1 MNEVPAF
8 PCCPLSQFGGTM
20 ETEQTRELER
30 LRLRADEVLN
40 ESLGSTRRIS
50 EMCQEA
56 RQTGTAVLVTLD
68 GQGGQFTSN
77 HSSNFDE
84 IVAINYTQK
93 LTLERLDDIEAGV
106 HKMGTDIKTAEQNLA
121 KMKGNPI
128 ERLFHRQ

>member
-8 PCCPLSQFGGTM
+8 PGCPLSQFGATM
-20 ETEQTRELER
+20 ETEQTHELER

-68 GQGGQFTSN
+68 GQGGQFSVDEQPQFEFCR
-77 HSSNFDE
+77 NFC
-84 IVAINYTQK
+84 N
-93 LTLERLDDIEAGV
+93 
-106 HKMGTDIKTAEQNLA
+106 
-121 KMKGNPI
+121 
-128 ERLFHRQ
+128 

>member
-8 PCCPLSQFGGTM
+8 PGCPLSQFGATM

-56 RQTGTAVLVTLD
+56 RQTGTGVLVTLD
-68 GQGGQFTSN
+68 GQGGELTTGQILQ
-77 HSSNFDE
+77 NFFQYVDSTY
-84 IVAINYTQK
+84 INSPLHFRAT
-93 LTLERLDDIEAGV
+93 
-106 HKMGTDIKTAEQNLA
+106 
-121 KMKGNPI
+121 
-128 ERLFHRQ
+128 